1 MRSVMR
7 RLRISTQPIS
17 MIRSPKPALR
27 PVVSVSSTMLRIGAL
42 PQRFYPPVG
51 ERVGALV
58 LRVSG
63 VSFHPMPRDT
73 VSSGDPV
80 KLPPQIHVFHRL
92 LVGGAPAPAFP
103 VVQPLADAFLNV
115 LRVGVHLNF
124 ARRLQ
129 RLERPDYGGELHTVV
144 GGIGFATEKF
154 PIVPARFDQRTPSAR
169 ARVALAGTV
178 RINTDD
184 FSAALA
190 FRHAVRFPAAS
201 PEPVPSW
208 GRACRAS
215 SGSPGASRRRVS
227 PRERRRRRR
236 RSATSGRQPSP

>member
-27 PVVSVSSTMLRIGAL
+27 PVVSVSSTMLRIGPLSKKGAHPLLYPPNQSNSLFYL

-63 VSFHPMPRDT
+63 VPFHPMPRDT
-73 VSSGDPV
+73 VSSSDSV
-80 KLPPQIHVFHRL
+80 KLLPQIHVFHRL

-129 RLERPDYGGELHTVV
+129 KLERPDYGGELHTVV

-154 PIVPARFDQRTPSAR
+154 PLVPARFDQCTPSAR

-190 FRHAVRFPAAS
+190 FRHAV
-201 PEPVPSW
+201 
-208 GRACRAS
+208 
-215 SGSPGASRRRVS
+215 
-227 PRERRRRRR
+227 
-236 RSATSGRQPSP
+236 

>member
-1 MRSVMR
+1 MR

-17 MIRSPKPALR
+17 TIRSPKPALR

-58 LRVSG
+58 LRLSG
-63 VSFHPMPRDT
+63 VSFHPMPGDT

-80 KLPPQIHVFHRL
+80 KLLPQIDVFHRL
-92 LVGGAPAPAFP
+92 LVSGAPAPAFP
-103 VVQPLADAFLNV
+103 VGQPLTDALLDV
-115 LRVGVHLNF
+115 LRVGVHRHL

-129 RLERPDYGGELHTVV
+129 RLERPDYGGEFHTVV

-154 PIVPARFDQRTPSAR
+154 PLVPARFDQRTPSAR

-178 RINTDD
+178 RINAND
-184 FSAALA
+184 FSAARV
-190 FRHAVRFPAAS
+190 FRHAVRFPSAS
-201 PEPVPSW
+201 PGPGPPW

-236 RSATSGRQPSP
+236 RSATSGLPPSP